1 MEIGCWFGAITMNV
15 ISWYG
20 PCLHWKIA
28 ECSKSSWENM
38 EQCYKVIVSLTRN
51 VRNNRKKL
59 RMMWLGAERWIKNDE
74 WTELCRNVCVS
85 VFFLFLSSAKCWK
98 CNILSSWNGY
108 LCVCENA
115 WLLQFPLSYS
125 TEHIVKWLDFHS
137 ISRIFS
143 LIVNVY
149 TIH

>member
-28 ECSKSSWENM
+28 ECSKSSRENM
-38 EQCYKVIVSLTRN
+38 EQCYKVIVSLRRN

-85 VFFLFLSSAKCWK
+85 VFFFISFVSKMLKVQYPKL
-98 CNILSSWNGY
+98 
-108 LCVCENA
+108 VE
-115 WLLQFPLSYS
+115 WLLMCMWECVIVAISFILLNGTHCKVARLSFY
-125 TEHIVKWLDFHS
+125 IAY
-137 ISRIFS
+137 I
-143 LIVNVY
+143 
-149 TIH
+149 